1 MRQLRGNS
9 EASRGVI
16 TTEDLYDNS
25 EDLYDNSEDLYDSFA
40 ASRGPLLGEKNFSG
54 LLFKCR

>member
-1 MRQLRGNS
+1 MTC
-9 EASRGVI
+9 I
-16 TTEDLYDNS
+16 IYFIKDLDDNS
-25 EDLYDNSEDLYDSFA
+25 EDLDDNSEDLDDSFE